1 MICPKCGIARP
12 DGAADCAH
20 CGVVFARY
28 RATPATVPPSMPSV
42 SLISP
47 PIPPPTPIETLY
59 GGPLPAE
66 PPPPPPGLSSLY
78 TFEIGAILG
87 DAFRIYFANFLA
99 FVLLTGLTFTP
110 VLLLDVT
117 LTSALAVRGTT
128 LQAVLLA
135 IGLSLLLRLLCAP
148 MAIAA
153 VTFGVFQQMRG
164 RDTSILECL
173 RIGLTHLVPVLG
185 VAIVQGFATVLG
197 VIFCIIPGLVVETMC
212 AVAVPVAVEE
222 RGGVFAS
229 LGRSSELTAGYRWPV
244 FGVLLLLHLLGF
256 ALDRA
261 LGGLVQPSLS
271 ATPALA
277 TLVREGI
284 GVIVGGLSATTA
296 AVMYYRLRSVQESI
310 GVESM
315 ASVFD

>member
-1 MICPKCGIARP
+1 MICPKCGFEQR
-12 DGAADCAH
+12 DGATDCAR

-28 RATPATVPPSMPSV
+28 RATPAAVPMPSL
-42 SLISP
+42 SPISP
-47 PIPPPTPIETLY
+47 PIAPAAPIETLY

-78 TFEIGAILG
+78 TFEIVAILG
-87 DAFRIYFANFLA
+87 EAFRIYFANFLA

-173 RIGLTHLVPVLG
+173 RIGLTSLVPVLG
-185 VAIVQGFATVLG
+185 VALVQGFATVLG

-222 RGGVFAS
+222 QGGVFAS
-229 LGRSSELTAGYRWPV
+229 LGRSSELTAGYHWPV

-256 ALDRA
+256 ALDWA
-261 LGGLVQPSLS
+261 LGGLIQASLS

-310 GVESM
+310 DVESM

>member
-1 MICPKCGIARP
+1 
-12 DGAADCAH
+12 
-20 CGVVFARY
+20 
-28 RATPATVPPSMPSV
+28 
-42 SLISP
+42 
-47 PIPPPTPIETLY
+47 
-59 GGPLPAE
+59 
-66 PPPPPPGLSSLY
+66 
-78 TFEIGAILG
+78 
-87 DAFRIYFANFLA
+87 
-99 FVLLTGLTFTP
+99 
-110 VLLLDVT
+110 
-117 LTSALAVRGTT
+117 LAVRGTT

-261 LGGLVQPSLS
+261 LGGLIQASLG